1 MNYFVKYIL
10 LHIRG
15 SRELFCLKPSFYKIV
30 EKAIDKLRVCLVM
43 SNPFDPMGC
52 NLPGPSVPGIFFRQN
67 TGLGCRFPL
76 QGIFPTQRPNR
87 HFLQVLYWQADSL
100 PLSHLRNPLLPN
112 THRRIYTQ
120 QWLFYAIFCV
130 LYCHMSLF

>member
-1 MNYFVKYIL
+1 M

-52 NLPGPSVPGIFFRQN
+52 NLPGPSVPGIFFRQEYWI
-67 TGLGCRFPL
+67 GLPFPPP
-76 QGIFPTQRPNR
+76 G
-87 HFLQVLYWQADSL
+87 D
-100 PLSHLRNPLLPN
+100 LPN
-112 THRRIYTQ
+112 PETKPTFPAGPVLAGRFFTTEPLEKPIITKYT
-120 QWLFYAIFCV
+120 
-130 LYCHMSLF
+130 